1 MALNRIELF
10 IVFHLFLLI
19 KLFSCIVIFPFKT
32 IENKFDNIDYNSEE
46 YNSTHF
52 LNEYY
57 NKLLYTKIKIGEPS
71 QDVNTIITFNDC
83 NFKIGKAKKCI
94 YTSEYLSQYNRNL
107 SNTFNYTNYYTAQMN
122 EFVGYKGCSAEDTI
136 YAYTDLNLN
145 NLSKF
150 SQIGFYLGSDVNDSI
165 CGVMGFRMEN
175 YATFCRESNNIIKSF
190 KSLDIISNYQWILN
204 YTSEN
209 EGMLILGGNLSE
221 LIINF
226 DDKKLYSTYSPIGG
240 ASFPWMA
247 KISKIE
253 CGENN
258 YTINSMEVNGEF
270 DNDCS
275 LIIGSYSYMNYIEN
289 NFFNKYKNVCFRN
302 LINYGTDNYKF
313 YVFECDKEKFGKND
327 INNFTSLSFRFRN
340 SEYKF
345 IFMGNDLFMETNY
358 KFFFKIIFSFPWKD
372 NWIFGKPFFKKFP
385 TSIDYAK
392 KMIYIYNNNN
402 IEGNEVDPN
411 KNNDD
416 KDKNNVSGK
425 NTYLMILLILLLI
438 SIFSVLFYFIG
449 KNMNKLRKK
458 KANELEDDYIYG
470 DINNFN
476 NS

>member
-1 MALNRIELF
+1 MALNQIELF

-19 KLFSCIVIFPFKT
+19 KFFSCIVVFPFKT
-32 IENKFDNIDYNSEE
+32 IENKFENIDSNSEE

-57 NKLLYTKIKIGEPS
+57 NKLLYTIIKIGEPS
-71 QDVNTIITFNDC
+71 QEVNTIITFNDC
-83 NFKIGKAKKCI
+83 NFKIGKSKKCV

-107 SNTFNYTNYYTAQMN
+107 SNTFNYTNYYISQMN

-136 YAYTDLNLN
+136 YAYTDLSLY

-150 SQIGFYLGSDVNDSI
+150 SKIGFYLGSDVNDSI
-165 CGVMGFRMEN
+165 CGIMGFRMDN

-190 KSLDIISNYQWILN
+190 KSLDIINNYQWVLN

-221 LIINF
+221 LITNF
-226 DDKKLYSTYSPIGG
+226 DDKKLYNTYSPIGG

-275 LIIGSYSYMNYIEN
+275 LIIGSDSYMKYIEN

-302 LINYGTDNYKF
+302 LINYGTNNYKY

-327 INNFTSLSFRFRN
+327 INNFISLSFRFRN
-340 SEYKF
+340 SENKF
-345 IFMGNDLFMETNY
+345 IFIGNDLFVETNY
-358 KFFFKIIFSFPWKD
+358 KFFFRIIFSSSWKD
-372 NWIFGKPFFKKFP
+372 SWIFGKPFFKKFP
-385 TSIDYAK
+385 TSIDYEK
-392 KMIYIYNNNN
+392 KMIYIYNNNE
-402 IEGNEVDPN
+402 IERKEVEPN
-411 KNNDD
+411 NNNDD
-416 KDKNNVSGK
+416 KDKNNISGK
-425 NTYLMILLILLLI
+425 NIFLMILIILLLI
-438 SIFSVLFYFIG
+438 SFFSVLFYFIG

-470 DINNFN
+470 DINNIN